1 MLLGFHVATFAEVG
15 EADEASAV
23 NEVLGR
29 QIAIGE
35 CLPKFVLAIQD
46 DRISQPE
53 FADAALYVGFLLSKS
68 EFRSMHAN
76 DDQTRCGV
84 TAVPL
89 LHIGQRAYGA
99 KRGVVPEIDEH
110 DFAAQLPQIQRWRVQ
125 PHPPNLRRADSSLLD
140 DHMATISGWAVA
152 AFMLVKL

>member
-1 MLLGFHVATFAEVG
+1 MLLGFHVATFAEMS

-46 DRISQPE
+46 NRISQAK
-53 FADAALYVGFLLSKS
+53 FADPALHVGFLLGKS
-68 EFRSMHAN
+68 EFRSMHS
-76 DDQTRCGV
+76 DDNQTRRGV
-84 TAVPL
+84 AAVPL
-89 LHIGQRAYGA
+89 LHIGQSADRAE
-99 KRGVVPEIDEH
+99 RGVIPEIDEH
-110 DFAAQLPQIQRWRVQ
+110 DLAAQLPQIQRWRVQ

-152 AFMLVKL
+152 AFMVVKL

>member
-1 MLLGFHVATFAEVG
+1 MSK
-15 EADEASAV
+15 ADETSTI

-46 DRISQPE
+46 NWISQAE
-53 FADAALYVGFLLSKS
+53 FADPALHVGLLLSKS
-68 EFRSMHAN
+68 KFRSMHSN
-76 DDQTRCGV
+76 DDQTRRGV

-89 LHIGQRAYGA
+89 LHVGQRAYGA

-110 DFAAQLPQIQRWRVQ
+110 DLAAQLPQIQWRGIQ
-125 PHPPNLRRADSSLLD
+125 PIAAKLRSADSSLLD
-140 DHMATISGWAVA
+140 DHMATISGWAVV
-152 AFMLVKL
+152 AFMVVKL

>member
-1 MLLGFHVATFAEVG
+1 MLGFHVATFAKVG
-15 EADEASAV
+15 KADETSAV

-46 DRISQPE
+46 NRISQAK
-53 FADAALYVGFLLSKS
+53 FADPALHVGFLLGKSK
-68 EFRSMHAN
+68 FRSMHSN
-76 DDQTRCGV
+76 DDQTRRGV

-99 KRGVVPEIDEH
+99 KR
-110 DFAAQLPQIQRWRVQ
+110 
-125 PHPPNLRRADSSLLD
+125 
-140 DHMATISGWAVA
+140 
-152 AFMLVKL
+152 

>member
-1 MLLGFHVATFAEVG
+1 MG

-46 DRISQPE
+46 NRIRQAE
-53 FADAALYVGFLLSKS
+53 FGDPALHVGLLLSKS
-68 EFRSMHAN
+68 EFGSMHSN
-76 DDQTRCGV
+76 NDQTRRGV
-84 TAVPL
+84 AAVPL

-99 KRGVVPEIDEH
+99 KSGVIPEIDEH
-110 DFAAQLPQIQRWRVQ
+110 DLAA
-125 PHPPNLRRADSSLLD
+125 
-140 DHMATISGWAVA
+140 
-152 AFMLVKL
+152 

>member
-1 MLLGFHVATFAEVG
+1 MLLGFHVATFAEMSK
-15 EADEASAV
+15 ADETSAV

-35 CLPKFVLAIQD
+35 RLPKFVLAIQD
-46 DRISQPE
+46 NRISQAE
-53 FADAALYVGFLLSKS
+53 FADPALHVGLLLSKS
-68 EFRSMHAN
+68 KFGSMHTN
-76 DDQTRCGV
+76 DDQTRRGV

-110 DFAAQLPQIQRWRVQ
+110 DLAAQLPQFQRWRIQ
-125 PHPPNLRRADSSLLD
+125 PDPSNLRRADSSLLD
-140 DHMATISGWAVA
+140 DQLA
-152 AFMLVKL
+152 